1 MRILKITMI
10 AFAVI
15 IGLYPGLYFIL
26 ERTFGLLSTKSPE
39 TLSSI
44 FWNIGFYVHIIL
56 GGIALLI
63 GWIQFLPKLRDRNRK
78 LHTNTGKVYIIS
90 VLLSG
95 VAGFYIAFY
104 ASGGWVSSLG
114 FMGLAVFWILFTLLC
129 FTNIRKG
136 NLIRHQQMATYSYA
150 LCFSAVT
157 LRIWL
162 PFLGILLK
170 DFNLAYSTVAWL
182 CWVPNVFVA
191 YFINRRELSGLTIGQ
206 ARARAVRM

>member
-1 MRILKITMI
+1 MRILKMIMI

-39 TLSSI
+39 ILSSL
-44 FWNIGFYVHIIL
+44 FWNIGFYTHIIL
-56 GGIALLI
+56 GGMALLV
-63 GWIQFLPKLRDRNRK
+63 GWVQFLPNLRNRNRK
-78 LHTNTGKVYIIS
+78 LHTYTGKVYIIS

-95 VAGFYIAFY
+95 LAGFCIAFY
-104 ASGGWVSSLG
+104 ASGGWIASLG
-114 FMGLAVFWILFTLLC
+114 FMGLAVFWILSTLFC
-129 FTNIRKG
+129 FANIRKG
-136 NLIRHQQMATYSYA
+136 DLIRHQQMATYSYA

-162 PFLGILLK
+162 PLLGILLK
-170 DFNLAYSTVAWL
+170 DFNLAYSVVAWL

-191 YFINRRELSGLTIGQ
+191 YFINRMELSGLTIRQ
-206 ARARAVRM
+206 TVNIP

>member
-1 MRILKITMI
+1 MRILRIIMI
-10 AFAVI
+10 VFAVI
-15 IGLYPGLYFIL
+15 IGLYPGLYFLL

-44 FWNIGFYVHIIL
+44 FWNTGFYVHIIL
-56 GGIALLI
+56 GGAALLI
-63 GWIQFLPKLRDRNRK
+63 GWLQFLPNLRNRNRK
-78 LHTNTGKVYIIS
+78 LHTYTGKVYIVS

-95 VAGFYIAFY
+95 LAGFYIAFY

-114 FMGLAVFWILFTLLC
+114 FIGLAVFWVLSTALC
-129 FTNIRKG
+129 FIHIRNG
-136 NLIRHQQMATYSYA
+136 DLIRHRQMAIYSYA

-162 PFLGILLK
+162 PLLVILFK
-170 DFNLAYSTVAWL
+170 DFNQAYSMVAWL

-191 YFINRRELSGLTIGQ
+191 YFINRRELSVLPIKT
-206 ARARAVRM
+206 